1 MGSRS
6 FDGANA
12 ARGLGWLLRT
22 KHDGLIREPL
32 PEKWVELINCLDEKE
47 RARLKTELGLPGC
60 EGARPLKC

>member
-12 ARGLGWLLRT
+12 ARGLGWLLRA

-32 PEKWVELINCLDEKE
+32 PERWLELINCVDEKE
-47 RARLKTELGLPGC
+47 RARLKAELRLPDWNG
-60 EGARPLKC
+60 ERPLKC

>member
-12 ARGLGWLLRT
+12 ARGLGWLLRA

-32 PEKWVELINCLDEKE
+32 PEKWVELINSVDERE
-47 RARLKTELGLPGC
+47 RARLKAELGQPDCGG
-60 EGARPLKC
+60 ERPLKC